1 MTSRRTP
8 PLTDVAPL
16 GDDVRPIGLALGE
29 RAAEVLELT
38 GLRARALG
46 HARDQATVRSYER
59 INKSSTLAIARWL
72 SGAGPAAARE
82 AGRETWRLYGELAA
96 RRTVSLHEL
105 AERHLCWRD
114 SVVEVIRDAAAA
126 LRVADETLSEAL
138 NAVQIGVELSFVGMC
153 KSFDRERLRTDA
165 ELAASREELAYRAA
179 HDELT
184 GLPNRTLIVDRIDQM
199 LARSARSGA
208 PVAAMSID
216 IDSFKTVNDTLGHLV
231 ADELLRAVASR
242 LDDVLRGSDT
252 LGRLGGNE
260 FIAICEGPSLD
271 AGAELIAERLLEAL
285 KSPFSLP
292 ASAHL
297 PLTLTASIGI
307 ATGKRSSA
315 EELLRDANVAM
326 YRAKRTGR
334 NRYVFYE
341 TGMQRT
347 IRRRAEL
354 ELGLRQALERDE
366 LFLAYQP
373 MVRLADLRVVAVEA
387 LVRWRHPLR
396 GLIAP
401 SDFIPLAE
409 DTGVIVELGSW
420 AMREACTQGA
430 AWRRAGYHGQ
440 VAVNVSARQLDSE
453 QLVSDIEAA
462 LTDTAFAEQQLV
474 LEITETALMHNVED
488 TIKRLR
494 LIKALGPR
502 IAIDDFGTGY
512 SSFAHLQRFPVDTL
526 KIDRSFV
533 ARLGRNP
540 DASAFIHTLT
550 QLGKALSIETVAEGI
565 ERRQELVVLTAEECQ
580 VGQGFLF
587 ARPLNVPDAE
597 AVIFGRSPIVVHRRQ
612 RTDAPGLASDPL

>member
-1 MTSRRTP
+1 MTSPRTP
-8 PLTDVAPL
+8 PLAEVAPL
-16 GDDVRPIGLALGE
+16 GKQVHPIGLALGA
-29 RAAEVLELT
+29 RAAKVLELT
-38 GLRARALG
+38 GLRVEALG
-46 HARDQATVRSYER
+46 HAHDQATVRSYER
-59 INKSSTLAIARWL
+59 INNGSTLAIAQWL

-96 RRTVSLHEL
+96 RRAASLHEL

-114 SVVEVIRDAAAA
+114 SVVEVIREIATE
-126 LRVADETLSEAL
+126 LELADEALHEAL
-138 NAVQIGVELSFVGMC
+138 GAVQIGLELSFVGMC
-153 KSFDRERLRTDA
+153 KSFDRERSRTDA

-184 GLPNRTLIVDRIDQM
+184 GLPNRALIMDRIEQM
-199 LARSARSGA
+199 LARAERSGA
-208 PVAAMSID
+208 PVAAISID
-216 IDSFKTVNDTLGHLV
+216 IDSFKTVNDTLGHAA
-231 ADELLRAVASR
+231 ADELLRALASR
-242 LDDVLRGSDT
+242 LEDVLRGSDT

-260 FIAICEGPSLD
+260 FVAICEGSSVD
-271 AGAELIAERLLEAL
+271 AGPELIAERLLEAL

-292 ASAHL
+292 ASAHM
-297 PLTLTASIGI
+297 PVALTASIGI
-307 ATGKRSSA
+307 ATGRRSSA

-334 NRYVFYE
+334 NRYVHYE

-354 ELGLRQALERDE
+354 ELGLRQALKRDE

-387 LVRWRHPLR
+387 LVRWQHPLR
-396 GLIAP
+396 GLVSP
-401 SDFIPLAE
+401 NDFIPLAE

-420 AMREACTQGA
+420 ALRQACMQGA
-430 AWRRAGYHGQ
+430 AWRRAGYHGH

-462 LTDTAFAEQQLV
+462 LSDTAFAEQQLV
-474 LEITETALMHNVED
+474 LEITETALMHNVEA
-488 TIKRLR
+488 TIRRLR

-533 ARLGRNP
+533 SRLGRNP

-565 ERRQELVVLTAEECQ
+565 ERRQELTALTAEECQ
-580 VGQGFLF
+580 IGQGFLF
-587 ARPLNVPDAE
+587 ARPLAAPDAE
-597 AVIFGRSPIVVHRRQ
+597 AVIFGRTPIDVRR
-612 RTDAPGLASDPL
+612 